1 MSASGYRPR
10 SSTNWLAVLAGTA
23 FCAGAAFVM
32 AKHLDEAVGTSI
44 ADFPPEPAR
53 PPSPAFP
60 ISAPATS
67 SAVPISTPTP
77 LPPEEEGWHQQQLGS
92 ISLQLPG
99 DPTEDEKPGWYDRY
113 ANVTRLHAYSIP
125 VEHRQSHI
133 RVSVIRYAKG
143 NISLDAAALA
153 AKRGIEAEFSG
164 VTTVLP
170 FNFRDLPSRQVV
182 SRPVDLEDL
191 TRQHTYLLI
200 NKNEMLVLSVT
211 GYDQQPN
218 RLAHQIL
225 RTVHLQ

>member
-23 FCAGAAFVM
+23 FCAGAAVVM
-32 AKHLDEAVGTSI
+32 SRHLDDTAGKTI
-44 ADFPPEPAR
+44 AEPQPELATAN
-53 PPSPAFP
+53 PSSTTDP
-60 ISAPATS
+60 IQTP
-67 SAVPISTPTP
+67 PTP
-77 LPPEEEGWHQQQLGS
+77 LPSEQEGWTERQLGS

-99 DPTEDEKPGWYDRY
+99 EPTPDEKPGWYDCY
-113 ANVTRLHAYSIP
+113 ASVTRLHAYSIP

-143 NISLDAAALA
+143 NISLDGAALA

-182 SRPVDLEDL
+182 SRPVDLADL